1 MKARNA
7 FLVLLTAG
15 VVGTAVWLIFFSPVL
30 GVRSIDIVGNVTVPA
45 ERIQRE
51 AGVPQ
56 LHPLATVDLADVETR
71 VLRIRQL
78 ASAKVDRVWPGTL
91 KIEVVER
98 EPVAQLDTGAAGSGK
113 IALIDKEGVVVEL
126 KSVTQPGLPILKLD
140 RPGAGDPATMA
151 ALKVIQ
157 SLPADLAAKVRL
169 VRASTPEGVTLELA
183 DGRSVV
189 WGGADR
195 GEDKARI
202 LTSLLRRKASVYDVS
217 SPDVVTL
224 K

>member
-15 VVGTAVWLIFFSPVL
+15 VVGSAAWLVFFSPVL
-30 GVRSIDIVGNVTVPA
+30 GVRSIDIVGNLTVPA
-45 ERIQRE
+45 ERIEKE
-51 AGVPQ
+51 AGVPD
-56 LHPLATVDLADVETR
+56 LHPLATVDLAGVETR

-91 KIEVVER
+91 RIEVVER
-98 EPVAQLDTGAAGSGK
+98 EPVAAVPAGGK
-113 IALIDKEGVVVEL
+113 AALIDKEGVVIEIRDVAP
-126 KSVTQPGLPILKLD
+126 PGLPILRVD
-140 RPGAGDPATMA
+140 RPAAGDPATVA

-157 SLPADLAAKVRL
+157 SLPDDLAAKVRV
-169 VRASTPEGVTLELA
+169 VRASTPEGVSLELS

-202 LTSLLRRKASVYDVS
+202 LTSLLRRKATVYDVS